1 MVLGCFC
8 PKLGREVKYALKI
21 KALVVDDSPTDRHL
35 LQGLLARK
43 LSCKV
48 TAVEDG
54 LEALNKLSTETYHI
68 VLLDMQMPIM
78 NGTEVLLEIRLN
90 PASAELPVVMI
101 TGTAEESLIRD
112 VMRLGVID
120 YIVKPIVTHDVLD
133 RLSDVI
139 KRIPPTSLEEIKP
152 RLDSNRPL
160 VLMVVDQDQDFCHI
174 FSSTFGRK
182 HKVIE
187 VPNGALALSLALKN
201 QPDAIFLGDNLGA
214 FSRRGVVRKIREL
227 RSLQNLRV
235 FAVADESTL
244 NTVPSLI
251 YDGIIPKV
259 LAPEFLK
266 QHLERIVFASRE
278 NSQAPT
284 CEPDPQAE
292 LQPVA

>member
-1 MVLGCFC
+1 
-8 PKLGREVKYALKI
+8 VKHALKI

-43 LSCKV
+43 LGCKV

-78 NGTEVLLEIRLN
+78 NGSEVLMEIRLN

-139 KRIPPTSLEEIKP
+139 KKIPLTSLEEIKP

-160 VLMVVDQDQDFCHI
+160 VLMVVDQDQDFCRI
-174 FSSTFGRK
+174 FSSTFGGT

-187 VPNGALALSLALKN
+187 VPNGALALRLALKN

-227 RSLQNLRV
+227 SLQNLRV

-244 NTVPSLI
+244 NTVPSLP

-259 LAPEFLK
+259 MAPEFLK
-266 QHLERIVFASRE
+266 QHLERTVFAGRE

-292 LQPVA
+292 LEPVA